1 MNLTAATL
9 EITQEGDLLILKPAL
24 DAAGVGESHTEAM
37 AEELRGLIGHLD
49 VHDVILDLH
58 GTHPFTQT
66 QRLYVGLW
74 KAVRN
79 NGGSMAICFL

>member
-1 MNLTAATL
+1 MNLTATTL
-9 EITQEGDLLILKPAL
+9 EIEHAGELLILKPAL
-24 DAAGVGESHTEAM
+24 DVAGVGESHTDAM

-49 VHDVILDLH
+49 LNDVILDLH

-74 KAVRN
+74 KAVRS
-79 NGGSMAICFL
+79 NGGGIAICFI